1 MSSQTHQN
9 DATQVEAAVNCP
21 VNMYLHASYTHLS
34 GLISTTMAL
43 ECMGHLLKEFETGWK
58 LVPGA
63 LCCSA
68 STWTN
73 LPSSGAMKYKETE
86 QGKTQ
91 DAVEA
96 IELREKHPKSA
107 FMDLQARGSASAI
120 PTFSTSLTAGRPPG
134 VRASA

>member
-34 GLISTTMAL
+34 GLISITMAL

-73 LPSSGAMKYKETE
+73 LSSSGAMKYKET
-86 QGKTQ
+86 
-91 DAVEA
+91 
-96 IELREKHPKSA
+96 
-107 FMDLQARGSASAI
+107 
-120 PTFSTSLTAGRPPG
+120 
-134 VRASA
+134 VRN